1 MHTINNEP
9 ICKCIGCPQALNVY
23 VQFGRLTGECKN
35 PQCRRVHVT
44 MDIETLQSLSNAD
57 LDQMKYPD
65 YSIPAD
71 R

>member
-1 MHTINNEP
+1 MQTINNEP
-9 ICKCIGCPQALNVY
+9 ICTCIGCQQPLNVY
-23 VQFGRLTGECKN
+23 FQFNKLTGECKN
-35 PQCRRVHVT
+35 FQCRRVDVT
-44 MDIETLQSLSNAD
+44 MDIATLQTLSNAD